1 MSSDDKRVRKR
12 PQQQQQDK
20 SPSKQTSSSQN
31 GNGHTTTNGSSS
43 GGGVSRVEPRRA
55 RTQQHV
61 TTSSSS
67 SASSSKEEM
76 SKYVLWRRPVHT
88 LYYFVR
94 ELIDITIHYVFKLLT
109 YRKLVGTLVL
119 TAVLVAVG
127 FQLEGAHLPILYRMR
142 KLFFWYA
149 YWVGLGVASSIGL
162 GTGLHTFLLYL
173 GPFIAQ
179 VTLAAYECDSLEFP
193 EPPYPDQVLCPPN
206 TTSDGNADTTTVSFF
221 SIMAKVRME
230 SIMWGAGTAIGKIS
244 FKIFEFLYI

>member
-12 PQQQQQDK
+12 PQQQQQQDK
-20 SPSKQTSSSQN
+20 SPSKQTSSN
-31 GNGHTTTNGSSS
+31 GNGHTTNGS
-43 GGGVSRVEPRRA
+43 GGVSRVEPRRA

-61 TTSSSS
+61 TTSSS
-67 SASSSKEEM
+67 ASSKEEM

-94 ELIDITIHYVFKLLT
+94 EFIDITIHYVFKLLT
-109 YRKLVGTLVL
+109 YRKLVGTLLL

-206 TTSDGNADTTTVSFF
+206 TTSDGNSDTTTVSFF

-244 FKIFEFLYI
+244 LTFFLIFYL